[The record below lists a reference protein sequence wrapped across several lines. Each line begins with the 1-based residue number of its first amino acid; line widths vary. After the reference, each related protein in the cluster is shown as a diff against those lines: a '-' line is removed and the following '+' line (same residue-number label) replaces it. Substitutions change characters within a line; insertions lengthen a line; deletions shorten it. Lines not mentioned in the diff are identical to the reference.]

1 MTTPTRPRAAALDLA
16 VVREVLAVHLP
27 DGPARLV
34 VVAMSRDENPKA
46 VVLAVPHGHDNP
58 AVAAKVALTPAA
70 ADAVRA
76 EAAALDRLAALDPG
90 RVGGTVPRCLAVHDT
105 PAATVLVTTVAAGRP
120 MTVGYHSWRHT
131 ARRRLVT
138 ADFAAAEQWL
148 RDLHSITVPSGPELD
163 LADRIAARWPHDDV
177 AQRAAEACRRARQQV
192 GPLRSGGVTHGD
204 FWCGNLLSSKGCITG
219 VIDWEHA
226 RFGQPGLWD
235 RVRFALAY
243 TLYLDRHH
251 RAGTP
256 VLGHP
261 GLTAGTWGEPVRHL
275 LRSSSWYSDVVA
287 SFIGSPSGEPTG
299 TPTWWRSALLVGL
312 GEIAALSDHDEF
324 AREHA
329 HLLAE
334 VGS

>member
-1 MTTPTRPRAAALDLA
+1 MTSPTRTHPVALDLTA
-16 VVREVLAVHLP
+16 VREVLAAHLP
-27 DGPARLV
+27 PGPTRLV

-46 VVLAVPHGHDNP
+46 VVLAIPPGHGRP
-58 AVAAKVALTPAA
+58 AVAAKVALTPTA

-76 EAAALDRLAALDPG
+76 EAEALDRLAALDPG
-90 RVGGTVPRCLAVHDT
+90 RVGGTVPRLIAIHDT
-105 PAATVLVTTVAAGRP
+105 PTATVLVTSVASGRP

-131 ARRRLVT
+131 ARRQLVM
-138 ADFAAAEQWL
+138 ADFTTAGEWL
-148 RDLHSITVPSGPELD
+148 ARLHSITVPAGPDRD
-163 LADRIAARWPHDDV
+163 LARRVAARWPNDDV
-177 AQRAAEACRRARQQV
+177 AQRAAEVCRHAREQV

-204 FWCGNLLSSKGCITG
+204 FWCGNLLSSKGRISG

-226 RFGQPGLWD
+226 RFGEAGLWD

-261 GLTAGTWGEPVRHL
+261 GLMAGTWGEPVRHL
-275 LRSSSWYSDVVA
+275 LRSASWYSSVVA
-287 SFIGSPSGEPTG
+287 SFIESPSGQPNR
-299 TPTWWRSALLVGL
+299 TPGWWRSALLVGL